1 MHALY
6 AARGINA
13 PTPPKEEA
21 VMARRRARKQYTL
34 QQRKQILAAA
44 DRDGL
49 TAGQV
54 RQKFG
59 VTPVTYYSWRKK
71 YGGAPRKRGR
81 KPGGAKSGALGAHF
95 GGGLTAEV
103 RSAVQSRVRGMV
115 EEIVRGEVGRYVDE
129 LFGARRRGRPRK
141 RK

>member
-1 MHALY
+1 
-6 AARGINA
+6 
-13 PTPPKEEA
+13 
-21 VMARRRARKQYTL
+21 MARRRARKQYTL

-81 KPGGAKSGALGAHF
+81 KPGGGVAALGLAARSR
-95 GGGLTAEV
+95 GGAITAQV

-115 EEIVRGEVGRYVDE
+115 EEIVRSEVGRYVDE
-129 LFGARRRGRPRK
+129 LFGTRRPGRPRK

>member
-1 MHALY
+1 
-6 AARGINA
+6 
-13 PTPPKEEA
+13 
-21 VMARRRARKQYTL
+21 MARKRARKQYTL

-81 KPGGAKSGALGAHF
+81 RPGSGLAALSRVSRLGV
-95 GGGLTAEV
+95 GGITAQV
-103 RSAVQSRVRGMV
+103 RTAVQSRVRGMV

-129 LFGARRRGRPRK
+129 LFGTRRPGRPRK
-141 RK
+141 HK

>member
-1 MHALY
+1 
-6 AARGINA
+6 
-13 PTPPKEEA
+13 
-21 VMARRRARKQYTL
+21 MARRRARKQYTL

-81 KPGGAKSGALGAHF
+81 KPGGGVAAPGLAARSRGGAI
-95 GGGLTAEV
+95 TAQV

-115 EEIVRGEVGRYVDE
+115 EEIVRSEVGRYVDE
-129 LFGARRRGRPRK
+129 LFGARRPGRPRK

>member
-1 MHALY
+1 
-6 AARGINA
+6 
-13 PTPPKEEA
+13 
-21 VMARRRARKQYTL
+21 MARKRARKQYTL

-54 RQKFG
+54 RQKYG

-81 KPGGAKSGALGAHF
+81 KPGSGGAAVARGGRF
-95 GGGLTAEV
+95 GGGITAQV

-115 EEIVRGEVGRYVDE
+115 EEIVRGEVGRYVDQ
-129 LFGARRRGRPRK
+129 LFGTRRPGRPRK

>member
-1 MHALY
+1 
-6 AARGINA
+6 
-13 PTPPKEEA
+13 
-21 VMARRRARKQYTL
+21 MARKRARKQYTL
-34 QQRKQILAAA
+34 QQRKLILAAA

-71 YGGAPRKRGR
+71 YGGAPRRRGR
-81 KPGGAKSGALGAHF
+81 KPGLRSAVASLGLGGGAL
-95 GGGLTAEV
+95 TAQV

-129 LFGARRRGRPRK
+129 LFGSRRPGRPRK

>member
-1 MHALY
+1 
-6 AARGINA
+6 
-13 PTPPKEEA
+13 
-21 VMARRRARKQYTL
+21 MARKRARKHYTL
-34 QQRKQILAAA
+34 QQRKLILAAA

-81 KPGGAKSGALGAHF
+81 KPGLRSAVAGLRARVGGGAL
-95 GGGLTAEV
+95 TAQV
-103 RSAVQSRVRGMV
+103 RSAVQARVRGMV

-129 LFGARRRGRPRK
+129 LFGSRRPGRPRK
-141 RK
+141 QR

>member
-1 MHALY
+1 
-6 AARGINA
+6 
-13 PTPPKEEA
+13 
-21 VMARRRARKQYTL
+21 MARRRARKQYTL

-44 DRDGL
+44 DREGF

-81 KPGGAKSGALGAHF
+81 KPGSGVAALGLAARAR
-95 GGGLTAEV
+95 GGAITAQV

-115 EEIVRGEVGRYVDE
+115 EEIVRSEVGRYVDE
-129 LFGARRRGRPRK
+129 LFGTRRPGRPRK
-141 RK
+141 HK